1 MSLPLVALDM
11 DGTLNRF
18 YDVPRWLERLQAEDA
33 TPYYDCAE
41 RYDLDYVNDLITLYR
56 ALGGRVCVVSWLA
69 KNSTPH
75 YDSVVT
81 AAKVLWLRDN
91 LPAIE
96 DVRVV
101 AYGTSKSDC
110 VRNVENSILFDD
122 ELPNRVEWMTAGGQA
137 RKPEYLTRTL
147 ERLIRNVLLRPVHP

>member
-1 MSLPLVALDM
+1 MLPLIALDM

-18 YDVPRWLERLQAEDA
+18 YDVPRWLDSLQAEYA

-41 RYDLDYVNDLITLYR
+41 RYDLDYINDLIALHQ

-69 KNSTPH
+69 KYSTAR
-75 YDSVVT
+75 YDSIVT
-81 AAKVLWLRDN
+81 AAKMLWLRDN
-91 LPAIE
+91 LPAIQ
-96 DVRVV
+96 DIRIVS
-101 AYGTSKSDC
+101 YGTPKSDC
-110 VRNVENSILFDD
+110 VRNVYNSILFDD

-147 ERLIRNVLLRPVHP
+147 ERLVRNVLLHPVRS